1 VLDQKRFKK
10 ILTSASLICLVAS
23 SISVGLVGYAAP
35 GGQQDPLQGSVI
47 KTGDTNPAIN
57 PDDLKELEKGT
68 PLEMT
73 VTTSLETGGTT
84 AAGDEFFAKVTR
96 DYAVDGKVVIPR
108 DTLVHGQVIEAHD
121 PKRAMR
127 NGFIS
132 TKFDYLITPDGREI
146 PIEADY
152 TNKDSKAKAIAKVV
166 GKSTAYTL
174 GGGVVGAMMVLKYG
188 GLASVVASEGY
199 ALAGGAAVGGV
210 IGLTG
215 AMIKKGNNTMITP
228 GAELKVKLQDK
239 LILPTM
245 NLPDESANNIQLE
258 GLKVKVLGMRSSKDP
273 FGEMTEITLT
283 LDMNNHTENTF
294 TFFDIGLEDE
304 NGTIHYAS
312 PFGDT
317 GLWFQKLSPNAHL
330 TGNISFS
337 VDNVK
342 LRHHLVFFKQY
353 TREPIA
359 RVALTDGM
367 KVDKKTANSKL
378 KEAALGKQNQ

>member
-1 VLDQKRFKK
+1 MLDQKRFTKV
-10 ILTSASLICLVAS
+10 LTSVSLTCLVAS
-23 SISVGLVGYAAP
+23 SISVGLVSHAAP

-108 DTLVHGQVIEAHD
+108 DTLVHGQVIEAQD

-188 GLASVVASEGY
+188 GLASVVASHGY
-199 ALAGGAAVGGV
+199 ALAGGAAVGGA

-317 GLWFQKLSPNAHL
+317 GLWFQKLS
-330 TGNISFS
+330 
-337 VDNVK
+337 
-342 LRHHLVFFKQY
+342 
-353 TREPIA
+353 
-359 RVALTDGM
+359 
-367 KVDKKTANSKL
+367 
-378 KEAALGKQNQ
+378 